1 MRIFLSYGHDRNTA
15 IARRIKND
23 LEAAGHS
30 VWIDSSQIKV
40 GDDWRRSITDG
51 VLRSDWTLGL
61 LSKHSVR
68 DPGVCLDELA
78 IALHYKG
85 GAIVTLLVEAE
96 AAVSPPISL
105 SHIQWLDMH
114 DWSERLASNSVEG
127 EEWYRS
133 KLAEILA
140 ILDSAAAKQFAGEI
154 HELDRILRPVSQ
166 HAEIGALVDRFI
178 GREWLQSR
186 VDQWRRNERDSRL
199 YWISGAPGTGKSAFA
214 AWLAH
219 HANLN
224 VIALNLCR
232 YNVDDRKDPVAV
244 LRTIAFQIATRLPD
258 YRRLLVDR
266 FRSQDHD
273 GSNLDRKNGAAIFDW
288 LLAEPLQ
295 IAIDG
300 GRSNDRYLIVI
311 DALDETIRSGES
323 KLAEVLAKSC
333 QKLPAWIAVV
343 ATSRPEP
350 AMLRQFSGLNAEIIE
365 AKSSE
370 NMQDL
375 RAYSRR
381 WLATENRTTL
391 DTDVQ
396 VERMVTASQGNFL
409 YLRMLTDAAAK
420 GMIDL
425 DHPDELP
432 QGLVGVYERFF
443 KRQFPA
449 SEFKSVVPFF
459 EVLVAAEHPVP
470 EKWLDRAL
478 GWSKRD
484 KAKSLEQVGSFV
496 KSEPQGLAL
505 FHKSLRD
512 WLIDFRSSGATYVID
527 PAPGVERL
535 MNALWPE
542 FVSWTKDLTNRS
554 LDAFCE
560 VELLS
565 QLGGISRNLN
575 RLQEFVRLISDP
587 EFVRRRML
595 IGIDV
600 DEVTRRRARHHFAD
614 FVSRV
619 VWPDGVE
626 PTPGDSAVTLAK
638 VAWQCFDDR
647 AVPPEESILLLVTAV
662 QMATPQVVQSI
673 MDQRL
678 RNFIVKYDLSPGF
691 DDYMGIGG
699 AKGTEN
705 MSYLDSAV
713 TTKLRAFENRPH
725 LAVWAKEW
733 NGIFREGYRPPWA
746 QNN

>member
-1 MRIFLSYGHDRNTA
+1 MRIFLSYGHDRNTP
-15 IARRIKND
+15 IARRIKTD

-30 VWIDSSQIKV
+30 VWIDSSQIKA

-61 LSKHSVR
+61 LSRHSVR
-68 DPGVCLDELA
+68 NPGVCLDELA

-133 KLAEILA
+133 KLTEILA
-140 ILDSAAAKQFAGEI
+140 ILGTQAAKQFAGEI

-166 HAEIGALVDRFI
+166 HAEIGALVDGFI
-178 GREWLQSR
+178 GREWLQCR
-186 VDQWRRNERDSRL
+186 VDQWRRNERNSRL
-199 YWISGAPGTGKSAFA
+199 YWISGAPGTGKSSFA
-214 AWLAH
+214 AWIAH
-219 HANLN
+219 RADLN

-232 YNVDDRKDPVAV
+232 YNIDERKDPAAV
-244 LRTIAFQIATRLPD
+244 LRTIGFQIATRLPD

-266 FRSQDHD
+266 FRSQDPD
-273 GSNLDRKNGAAIFDW
+273 GSNLDNKSAAGIFDW
-288 LLAEPLQ
+288 LLVEPLH

-311 DALDETIRSGES
+311 DALDETMRSGES
-323 KLAEVLAKSC
+323 KLAEILAESC

-343 ATSRPEP
+343 ATGRPEP
-350 AMLRQFSGLNAEIIE
+350 AILRQFSGLNSEIIE
-365 AKSSE
+365 AESSE
-370 NMQDL
+370 NMDDL

-381 WLATENRTTL
+381 WLASENRSAV
-391 DTDVQ
+391 DTDAR
-396 VERMVTASQGNFL
+396 VERMVKASQGNFL
-409 YLRMLTDAAAK
+409 YLRMLTDAVTK

-425 DHPDELP
+425 DHPDGLP
-432 QGLVGVYERFF
+432 QGLIGVYERFF

-449 SEFKSVVPFF
+449 SEFGSFVPFF

-470 EKWLDRAL
+470 EKWLDRTL

-484 KAKSLEQVGSFV
+484 KAEILDKVGSLVENGTRGVSF
-496 KSEPQGLAL
+496 

-512 WLIDFRSSGATYVID
+512 WLVDFRSSGPNYAID
-527 PAPGVERL
+527 PARGAERL

-542 FVSWTKDLTNRS
+542 FVSWTKEPIS
-554 LDAFCE
+554 QPLDSFCE
-560 VELLS
+560 VELVS
-565 QLGGISRNLN
+565 QLRGASRSAA
-575 RLQEFVRLISDP
+575 RLQEFDRLISDT

-595 IGIDV
+595 VGIAA
-600 DEVTRRRARHHFAD
+600 DEQTRREARHHFAE
-614 FVSRV
+614 FVSRI
-619 VWPDGVE
+619 VWADRGD
-626 PTPGDSAVTLAK
+626 PTPSDAAVTLAK
-638 VAWQCFDDR
+638 VAWQCFHDR
-647 AVPPEESILLLVTAV
+647 AIPPEESILLLVTAV
-662 QMATPQVVQSI
+662 QMATPHVVPAV

-678 RNFIVKYDLSPGF
+678 RDFIVRYSFAGGF
-691 DDYMGIGG
+691 DDYMGIAG

-705 MSYLDSAV
+705 MSYLDDAV
-713 TTKLRAFENRPH
+713 TTKLSAYGKMPH
-725 LAVWAKEW
+725 LAVWAAEW
-733 NGIFREGYRPPWA
+733 NEIIQEGYRPPWA